1 MRRIP
6 GTGHLERQG
15 KKDFLEKG
23 EDRCCD
29 SPDKQEE
36 EREVTAG
43 CGDSEMFSN
52 LDGHSFGRV
61 GTSIGRR
68 GKRLTRLGLAE
79 NERQRAAES
88 QQRQL
93 FPEVLQQNKAEK

>member
-15 KKDFLEKG
+15 KKHFLGKG

-29 SPDKQEE
+29 SPDKQE

-43 CGDSEMFSN
+43 CGDSEMFSD
-52 LDGHSFGRV
+52 LDRHGFGRV

-79 NERQRAAES
+79 NGRRRAAES
-88 QQRQL
+88 QQGQL